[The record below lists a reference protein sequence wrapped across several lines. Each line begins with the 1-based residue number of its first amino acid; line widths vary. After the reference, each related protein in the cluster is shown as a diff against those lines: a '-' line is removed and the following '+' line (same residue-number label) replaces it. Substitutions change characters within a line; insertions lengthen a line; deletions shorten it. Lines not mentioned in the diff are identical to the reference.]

1 MSGKPLEE
9 AKRCAAFVVTG
20 LRADDRASVV
30 VYDDHVNV
38 LAPANPIGDG
48 EELRGLI
55 AAIHSRGNTNLH
67 GGWFKGAETLAPHA
81 ADGVLSRV
89 ILLSDG
95 CANQGL
101 TDEAAIAKQCAELA
115 ASGVTTS
122 TYGLGQNFNESL
134 MQAMARSGG
143 GNAYYGATADD
154 LMDPFREE
162 LGLLN
167 SLVARRMSLHLEPA
181 PGIEIEVL
189 NNYESTGPRT
199 WRLPDLAYGAEAWAV
214 VRIRVSQEVLDHA
227 GSLPIEL
234 LTARVT
240 GTDLNG
246 HALSIAPAARAIPAV
261 ARSMYESLAE
271 NELVRR
277 RLQEVEAARS
287 AEEARSAARR
297 GDWARVDQLLES
309 LRKRVHDSPWLSG
322 VVRELEAL
330 AARRDELGF
339 SKETLY
345 ASHKMRSRL
354 AASYE
359 PLDPQ
364 ASDGPDYL
372 RRKLA
377 QGKAGPQR
385 NDGLKGNK

>member
-1 MSGKPLEE
+1 
-9 AKRCAAFVVTG
+9 
-20 LRADDRASVV
+20 
-30 VYDDHVNV
+30 
-38 LAPANPIGDG
+38 
-48 EELRGLI
+48 
-55 AAIHSRGNTNLH
+55 
-67 GGWFKGAETLAPHA
+67 
-81 ADGVLSRV
+81 
-89 ILLSDG
+89 
-95 CANQGL
+95 
-101 TDEAAIAKQCAELA
+101 
-115 ASGVTTS
+115 VTTS
-122 TYGLGQNFNESL
+122 TYGLGWNFNESL

-162 LGLLN
+162 LALLN
-167 SLVARRMSLHLEPA
+167 SLVARRMSLHLEPWS
-181 PGIEIEVL
+181 GVRIEML
-189 NNYESTGPRT
+189 NNYESGGTNS
-199 WRLPDLAYGAEAWAV
+199 WRLPDLAYGGEAWAV
-214 VRIRVSQEVLDHA
+214 VRIRVSREVLDRA

-240 GTDLNG
+240 GTDLDG
-246 HALSIAPAARAIPAV
+246 HALSIAPATLTIPAV
-261 ARSMYESLAE
+261 ARSTYEALSE

-297 GDWARVDQLLES
+297 GDWAGVDQLLES
-309 LRKRVHDSPWLSG
+309 LRTRVHDSPWLSG

-330 AARRDELGF
+330 AARRDELAF

-345 ASHKMRSRL
+345 ASRKMHTRL

-364 ASDGPDYL
+364 ATDGPDYL

-377 QGKAGPQR
+377 QVKAAPPR